1 MTVREVP
8 AAQWPEF
15 LDRFSRQHAA
25 WMCCLHGIVAGA
37 PFTRVRS
44 LALRLVGI
52 ESGTLDR
59 SIQVTFMNGMSL
71 SASRPRVVRVQQE
84 NGAERALEVETADGA
99 LLRLSFR
106 ATALPEQLDGMTAGE
121 LVDDKGVKNAAG
133 A

>member
-1 MTVREVP
+1 
-8 AAQWPEF
+8 
-15 LDRFSRQHAA
+15 
-25 WMCCLHGIVAGA
+25 
-37 PFTRVRS
+37 
-44 LALRLVGI
+44 
-52 ESGTLDR
+52 
-59 SIQVTFMNGMSL
+59 
-71 SASRPRVVRVQQE
+71 VQQE